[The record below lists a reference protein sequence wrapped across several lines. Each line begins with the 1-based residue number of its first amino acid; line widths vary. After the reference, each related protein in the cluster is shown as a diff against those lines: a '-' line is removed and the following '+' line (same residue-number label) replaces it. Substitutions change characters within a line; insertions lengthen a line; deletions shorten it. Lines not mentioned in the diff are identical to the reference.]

1 MEVMTIDKSVT
12 KELASPQYD
21 FLKTDPDLKS
31 IALLTLSGSHAYGTN
46 NENSDIDLRGVL
58 IEDKKYLFGLNH
70 FEQFENK
77 ETDTVIFGLRKFIS
91 LCAKA
96 NPNTLELLGTDDDSI
111 VYISEAGRRLKE
123 NAQLF
128 FSKRV
133 AASFG
138 NYANSQLR
146 RLGNALYHDA
156 YDQERK
162 QKHLATTLTK
172 QIEHFNSSYTPLQ
185 KLHIYP
191 DGDGLFFDVDL
202 KKYPVRDFVN
212 IYSEMN
218 QIIRTYEKL
227 NHRNKKKSTDHLNK
241 HIMHLVRLLL
251 TGADILKGNGII
263 TKRTAEHEFL
273 MSLRAGVFELDE
285 VFTLIKQQ
293 QEKFALAVSLTDLPE
308 QPDMGKIEQLMMSL
322 YEESLMS

>member
-1 MEVMTIDKSVT
+1 MTINKT
-12 KELASPQYD
+12 IKEELANPQYD
-21 FLKTDPDLKS
+21 FLKTDPALKT

-58 IEDKKYLFGLNH
+58 IEDKKYLIGLNH

-111 VYISEAGRRLKE
+111 VYINEAGKKLKE
-123 NAQLF
+123 NVELF

-133 AASFG
+133 VASFG

-146 RLGNALYHDA
+146 RLENALCHDGF
-156 YDQERK
+156 DLDRK

-185 KLHIYP
+185 KLRIYP
-191 DGDGLFFDVDL
+191 EGDGLFFDVDL
-202 KKYPVRDFVN
+202 EKYPVRDFVN
-212 IYSEMN
+212 IYSEMS
-218 QIIRTYEKL
+218 QIIRTYDKL
-227 NHRNKKKSTDHLNK
+227 NNRNRKKSVGHLNK
-241 HIMHLVRLLL
+241 HIMHLVRLLI
-251 TGADILKGNGII
+251 TGEDILRGKGII

-273 MSLRAGVFELDE
+273 MSLLAGVYELDD
-285 VFTLIKQQ
+285 VFTLIKRQ
-293 QEKFALAVSLTDLPE
+293 QEKFALAASLTDLPE
-308 QPDMGKIEQLMMSL
+308 RPDMEKIEQLLMGL
-322 YEESLMS
+322 YEENLM